1 MAGVMAACCRDA
13 ITIEGG
19 GGGGDAAGG
28 WAMSAVERDRAGQG
42 VSARQPVSMERMDV
56 CENAQKAL
64 FPQDNKVFLHS
75 EIVAQ
80 IKSDVCRTA

>member
-1 MAGVMAACCRDA
+1 MAGVMAGCCRDA
-13 ITIEGG
+13 IPIEGG
-19 GGGGDAAGG
+19 GLAVTPRGL
-28 WAMSAVERDRAGQG
+28 AMSAVERDRAGQG
-42 VSARQPVSMERMDV
+42 ANARQPVSMERMDV